1 MVQIIWTELAL
12 SELEH
17 IKEYISFDSI
27 VYAKNVVLKIRNKV
41 KILKQFPKRGGRI
54 PEIELENYRQLIE
67 GNYRIMYKISNNKVY
82 ILSIFHGARD
92 FGRTKIEG

>member
-12 SELEH
+12 AELEH
-17 IKEYISFDSI
+17 IKEYISFDS
-27 VYAKNVVLKIRNKV
+27 VFYAKNVIQRIRNKV

-54 PEIELENYRQLIE
+54 PEINIENYRQLIE
-67 GNYRIMYKISNNKVY
+67 GNYRIMYKISNDKVY

-92 FGRTKIEG
+92 FGRTKIEE